1 MSLTGSF
8 RQHWLKGNLD
18 RDSRSF
24 RFTPSETTGDTG
36 FVTTELSTITTD
48 KNIFVVNPATQ
59 DNDKFTLSVWIYPRE
74 TNNPQQFYTVYHIMD
89 EDNEISLSYLRLV
102 NRKINFQSFRR
113 RIHHTTDTINYD
125 QWNHILISIDAAA
138 NSANDAAHL
147 VVNGTRYTK
156 GTNLSDYSSLS
167 ATETLL
173 SSDEDFSFTMG
184 YQPTSVTGGSAY
196 TEGAQFYKGE
206 IYQLYADNKYYDL
219 SNSGNVDKFRSGG
232 SSRPNAL
239 LPANP
244 LVLITDRQTFN
255 SGSST
260 TGTVTKTNISTGTQ
274 GIP

>member
-18 RDSRSF
+18 RDSRSL

-36 FVTTELSTITTD
+36 NVSTELSTVTTE
-48 KNIFVVNPATQ
+48 KNIFVVNPSTQ

-74 TNNPQQFYTVYHIMD
+74 LDVIQNFITVYHIMD
-89 EDNEISLSYLRLV
+89 EDNGVSLSYLRLV
-102 NRKINFQSFRR
+102 DRKINFQSFRR
-113 RIHHTTDTINYD
+113 RIHHTADTINYD

-138 NSANDAAHL
+138 SSANDAAHL

-156 GTNLSDYSSLS
+156 GTNLSDYSSL
-167 ATETLL
+167 ADTETLL
-173 SSDEDFSFTMG
+173 SSDEDFNFTMG

-219 SNSGNVDKFRSGG
+219 SDSGNVAKFRSGG
-232 SSRPNAL
+232 SSVPNAL

-255 SGSST
+255 SGTAT